1 MESITKTKVST
12 TQIEAMVTKAFGE
25 STTLLEAKELTEGY
39 FNTGY
44 LITTTDHKNYVLKI
58 GPLPEVQV
66 MRYEKDIMQMEVY
79 VLRQMEQL
87 GNVPTPKVLFFDS
100 SKEILSSD
108 YFFMSFIEGKALYEV
123 KKQLSQEQIS
133 SLSFELGTYVKSI
146 GQVHSDRFGYILQPD
161 RSYSSWAEC
170 FLAMIDEILLDAE
183 EQGVVLPYSYDEIRR
198 IYREHHDI
206 LAEVKKP
213 SLVHKDLWEGNI
225 FVDSET
231 AKITGIIDCE
241 RALFG
246 DPIME
251 IDCGLLR
258 GNQDFLRSFLG
269 RDTLTKHEQIR
280 SNLYNVYLYLLIVSE
295 IPFRKYPDPQME
307 EWARTQLDRAFEVLL
322 HNADHG
328 VFEFTL

>member
-1 MESITKTKVST
+1 MESITKTKVSKA
-12 TQIEAMVTKAFGE
+12 QIEAMVTKAFGE

-87 GNVPTPKVLFFDS
+87 GNVPSPKVLFFDS

-146 GQVHSDRFGYILQPD
+146 GQVHADRFGYILQPD

-183 EQGVVLPYSYDEIRR
+183 ELGVVLPYSYDEIRR